1 MNTPHSETNV
11 QVAGIDEA
19 DSVKTDGRY
28 IYSYQAGENGIVIL
42 DAKTL
47 NKIKTIKIPANYSN
61 PTFYI
66 QKGKLILTATRYV
79 NSNRYWMGWY
89 DNSQKSIVA
98 IYDTSTPTSAKLV
111 RLTQVDGSLSDTRL
125 EDNGL
130 MTVVVSTSYWTPP
143 YYRMM
148 MEDAKAPTYNYSAR
162 NLVPRI
168 SDVIYNGTKR
178 VATNRAIADCKGMTA
193 LLPSEKTL
201 DIYSF
206 SPTLTSIV
214 RLDTSVYNSKISS
227 QVVLSQAGQVH
238 VSRDSIYLTSNLWTP
253 YNTST
258 TGKCAPDTPCATSM
272 I

>member
-1 MNTPHSETNV
+1 
-11 QVAGIDEA
+11 
-19 DSVKTDGRY
+19 
-28 IYSYQAGENGIVIL
+28 
-42 DAKTL
+42 
-47 NKIKTIKIPANYSN
+47 
-61 PTFYI
+61 
-66 QKGKLILTATRYV
+66 
-79 NSNRYWMGWY
+79 
-89 DNSQKSIVA
+89 
-98 IYDTSTPTSAKLV
+98 
-111 RLTQVDGSLSDTRL
+111 
-125 EDNGL
+125 

-148 MEDAKAPTYNYSAR
+148 LEDGKTPTYKYTTQ

-168 SDVIYNGTKR
+168 SDVIYNGSKR

-201 DIYSF
+201 DMYSF

-214 RLDTSVYNSKISS
+214 RLDTSVYNSKVSS

-258 TGKCAPDTPCATSM
+258 TTAKCAPDTPCAASM
-272 I
+272 IWNPGVSGTLVHRFALLYG